1 MDKNERVELPDPASD
16 PAMYCAALMA
26 VVQNR
31 DPLEI
36 IVQTP
41 AQLRELIRGQSDE
54 MLGRRPAPAEWSAI
68 EIAGHLLDDEIVNA
82 FRLRLTLTENQPSY
96 PGNDPEGWARL
107 PKPPLAALLQTWE
120 ALRTYNL
127 WLLESLP
134 RSEWTR
140 VGLHQE
146 QGPESVEML
155 ILKNAGH
162 DLAHLDQLARCL
174 SGPSDTRSAVG
185 E

>member
-1 MDKNERVELPDPASD
+1 MDKNGQVQLPDPASD
-16 PAMYCAALMA
+16 PATYRAALMA

-36 IVQTP
+36 IAQTP
-41 AQLRELIRGQSDE
+41 ARLRELILGQSDE
-54 MLGRRPAPAEWSAI
+54 MLGQRPAPDEWSAV
-68 EIAGHLLDDEIVNA
+68 EIVGHLLDDEIVNA
-82 FRLRLTLTENQPSY
+82 FRLRLTLTEDQPSY
-96 PGNDPEGWARL
+96 PGNDPERWAEL
-107 PKPPLAALLQTWE
+107 SKPPIDTLLRAWE

-146 QGPESVEML
+146 QGPESVEIQ

-174 SGPSDTRSAVG
+174 SGPSDT
-185 E
+185 